1 MAENKPQKMPSAEP
15 KRIALAHDF
24 LLAWGGA
31 ERTFQVLAEA
41 YPEAPIYTLLADPAF
56 VAEHFP
62 GREIR
67 TSFLQK
73 FPVWLRRR
81 HRFLLPLYAIAVEAI
96 DLRDFPLVISSSGAW
111 MKGLVTRLHTHHI
124 AYLHSPMRYVWDSQ
138 ERYLREIGRERNL
151 LLRMFLS
158 YLRVWDRQSAE
169 RPDALLVNSEFT
181 RRRVEKYYR
190 REATVVYPPAGIL
203 QEQQSAEVGTE
214 TTKEYFLVV
223 ARLTRS
229 KRVNIVIDAFNRLEL
244 PLLVVGTGPEEQSL
258 RELAGPTIQFAG
270 ALSDTALAHAYA
282 KARAIIQPSEEDFGL
297 AVAEAL
303 SFGIP
308 TIALSSGAATE
319 LVEPGV
325 TGELF
330 TGSTPEMIADGVR
343 RFLEREKGYQPAV
356 MRQRLARYGS
366 VGFLAGI
373 RAAVDQSAAMKR

>member
-1 MAENKPQKMPSAEP
+1 M
-15 KRIALAHDF
+15 
-24 LLAWGGA
+24 
-31 ERTFQVLAEA
+31 
-41 YPEAPIYTLLADPAF
+41 
-56 VAEHFP
+56 
-62 GREIR
+62 
-67 TSFLQK
+67 
-73 FPVWLRRR
+73 
-81 HRFLLPLYAIAVEAI
+81 
-96 DLRDFPLVISSSGAW
+96 
-111 MKGLVTRLHTHHI
+111 
-124 AYLHSPMRYVWDSQ
+124 
-138 ERYLREIGRERNL
+138 
-151 LLRMFLS
+151 
-158 YLRVWDRQSAE
+158 
-169 RPDALLVNSEFT
+169 
-181 RRRVEKYYR
+181 
-190 REATVVYPPAGIL
+190 
-203 QEQQSAEVGTE
+203 
-214 TTKEYFLVV
+214 
-223 ARLTRS
+223 
-229 KRVNIVIDAFNRLEL
+229 
-244 PLLVVGTGPEEQSL
+244 LVVGTGPEEQSL